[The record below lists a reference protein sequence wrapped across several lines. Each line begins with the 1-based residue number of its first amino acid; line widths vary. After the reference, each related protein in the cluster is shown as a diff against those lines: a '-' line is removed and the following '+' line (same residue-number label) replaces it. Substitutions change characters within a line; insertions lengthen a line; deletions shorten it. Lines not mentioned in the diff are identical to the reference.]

1 MLKLTEVGRRGYRD
15 GYRDGAN
22 IDGLGFN
29 LCVAPCNDCRPYL
42 QSVDSE
48 VGIGSGPRRDQ
59 IGSESEDERGGVTGG
74 VIGG

>member
-1 MLKLTEVGRRGYRD
+1 MLKLSEVGRREYRD

-22 IDGLGFN
+22 INGLGFN

-59 IGSESEDERGGVTGG
+59 IGGESETECGGETEG
-74 VIGG
+74 